1 MSIDLCPICIENPAI
16 NFTECNHGFCI
27 GCLSRIKKCAMCRN
41 PLQRAKLCIQIQEN
55 FNLNEEIN
63 DDVIYS
69 RITTRNGIRGGHHS
83 YIEITLPQITPI
95 RRHYNI
101 SPRSITRISMRGA

>member
-55 FNLNEEIN
+55 FNLNEERRYDN
-63 DDVIYS
+63 E
-69 RITTRNGIRGGHHS
+69 IRTFM
-83 YIEITLPQITPI
+83 EITLPHITYI
-95 RRHYNI
+95 RRNFNT
-101 SPRSITRISMRGA
+101 SPTSITRIVPIRQSG